1 MASAGLPVFMGEV
14 PEYEVRNGR
23 MHVTLADFE
32 IVMPICVFLQG
43 AARAERAI
51 AEWQIA
57 EAAKGKPTI
66 IPLKRRKRRK
76 RPHAASS

>member
-1 MASAGLPVFMGEV
+1 
-14 PEYEVRNGR
+14 
-23 MHVTLADFE
+23 
-32 IVMPICVFLQG
+32 LQG

-57 EAAKGKPTI
+57 EAAKARPTI

-76 RPHAASS
+76 HPHAASASGRSSK